1 MTEQRQ
7 KTENRIEKLQE
18 TQKLIQENIDRK
30 YHTIKLCFDQN
41 DLNDKT
47 VIQNIQQI
55 AADLEE
61 YFRLSSEDPDYQI
74 SFILEYII
82 KGFRTRGFP
91 ESKWMYVYE
100 ALSPPQYKKY
110 KRILDLS
117 SSQSL
122 SPLRK
127 RKEDS
132 SVRTALFKQ
141 KIKEAYALISDI
153 GVLERDH
160 HQDCWE
166 YGMDAINDYQKD
178 MEKHNIPIT
187 NNKQQD
193 IYDPP
198 KDESK
203 EAIKYPEMIPCESRL
218 TEALDRY
225 WQTWKKVRDIVYEEG
240 KEKKLKGSTDRILM
254 VPDEETDKIAEAFHT
269 VCDLLAPVL
278 DRKWRMDHLHWF
290 DIIRVADEWF
300 KHTGSTA
307 SKVQDF
313 YGRWRAITREHV
325 GARKENMKPFFDKTI
340 QMVPHYFLFFSIWMA
355 KVRIKQGA
363 EFSGDLG
370 PKLSESSMR

>member
-7 KTENRIEKLQE
+7 TVEKRTEQLHEA
-18 TQKLIQENIDRK
+18 QKLIQENIDRK

-47 VIQNIQQI
+47 ILQNFQQI

-61 YFRLSSEDPDYQI
+61 YFRLSNENPDFLI
-74 SFILEYII
+74 SCICEYII
-82 KGFRTRGFP
+82 KHCKARGFTDRQCR
-91 ESKWMYVYE
+91 YVYD
-100 ALSPPQYKKY
+100 ALSAPQYSKY
-110 KRILDLS
+110 KRTLDLS

-122 SPLRK
+122 QEGRK

-132 SVRTALFKQ
+132 SVRTALFKS
-141 KIKEAYALISDI
+141 KLKEAYALISDI
-153 GVLERDH
+153 GILERDH

-166 YGMDAINDYQKD
+166 YGMDMINDYQKD
-178 MEKHNIPIT
+178 MEKAKIPIA
-187 NNKQQD
+187 NNKQAD

-198 KDESK
+198 RDESK
-203 EAIKYPEMIPCESRL
+203 ESVRYPPTIPAITALSTAL
-218 TEALDRY
+218 TRY
-225 WQTWKKVRDIVYEEG
+225 WQTWKKVQEIIVEEG
-240 KEKKLKGSTDRILM
+240 KEHFETHEIM
-254 VPDEETDKIAEAFHT
+254 VPDDETRKMAEAFDT
-269 VCDLLAPVL
+269 VSDLLQPVL

-290 DIIRVADEWF
+290 KIIGVAEQWF

-325 GARKENMKPFFDKTI
+325 GARKENMPPFFDKVI
-340 QMVPHYFLFFSIWMA
+340 EMMPHYFLFFSIWMS
-355 KVRIKQGA
+355 KVRIRQGA
-363 EFSGDLG
+363 SFSTDLG